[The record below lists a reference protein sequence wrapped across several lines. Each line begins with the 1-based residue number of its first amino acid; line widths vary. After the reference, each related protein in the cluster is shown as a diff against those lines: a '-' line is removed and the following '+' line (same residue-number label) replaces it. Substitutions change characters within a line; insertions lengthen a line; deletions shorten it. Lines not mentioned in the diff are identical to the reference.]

1 MNHPNGERVGVAIV
15 GLGYVGLPLLVEF
28 SRHVD
33 VVGFDINQNRIA
45 DLSQGLDET
54 NELDGSELALL
65 KSIRLTANP
74 ADIADC
80 NVYVITVPTPVND
93 AKQPDLGPLL
103 SACETVGKVICP
115 GDIAVF
121 ESTVYPGC
129 TEAHCVSNLEQ
140 VSGFASNKDF
150 FYGYSPERIN
160 PGDTARKLP
169 DIVKVV
175 SGSTSIVSDF
185 LLELYGCIVTA
196 GVYKASSVKVAE
208 AAKVIENVQRDVNIA
223 LVNELSVIFDALGVN
238 TFDVL
243 EAAGTKWNF
252 LNFSPGLVGGHC
264 IGVDPYYLKHAAQVV
279 GVHPELIGAAR
290 RINDSL
296 HEFAARKLIKQLIKS
311 GHPVSGAR
319 ILLLGYTFK
328 ENCPDIRN
336 TRVSN
341 LIDEL
346 LDYGCTVEI
355 CDPWVRGALSEPYS
369 DMLRSTDDLLKE
381 RYNAIVLAVPHREF
395 LDLGIAELHS
405 YGVENSVFFD
415 FKGCFNEARSGYIS
429 L

>member
-169 DIVKVV
+169 DIVKQCRA
-175 SGSTSIVSDF
+175 TS
-185 LLELYGCIVTA
+185 LRY
-196 GVYKASSVKVAE
+196 
-208 AAKVIENVQRDVNIA
+208 R
-223 LVNELSVIFDALGVN
+223 
-238 TFDVL
+238 
-243 EAAGTKWNF
+243 
-252 LNFSPGLVGGHC
+252 PG
-264 IGVDPYYLKHAAQVV
+264 
-279 GVHPELIGAAR
+279 
-290 RINDSL
+290 
-296 HEFAARKLIKQLIKS
+296 
-311 GHPVSGAR
+311 
-319 ILLLGYTFK
+319 
-328 ENCPDIRN
+328 
-336 TRVSN
+336 
-341 LIDEL
+341 
-346 LDYGCTVEI
+346 
-355 CDPWVRGALSEPYS
+355 
-369 DMLRSTDDLLKE
+369 
-381 RYNAIVLAVPHREF
+381 
-395 LDLGIAELHS
+395 
-405 YGVENSVFFD
+405 
-415 FKGCFNEARSGYIS
+415 
-429 L
+429 

>member
-1 MNHPNGERVGVAIV
+1 MNHPAGGRVEVAIV

-45 DLSQGLDET
+45 ELSQGLDET
-54 NELDGSELALL
+54 NELDESELALL
-65 KSIRLTANP
+65 KSISLTASP
-74 ADIADC
+74 ADIANC
-80 NVYVITVPTPVND
+80 NVYVMTVPTPVND

-103 SACETVGKVICP
+103 SACETIGKIISS
-115 GDIAVF
+115 GDIVVF

-129 TEAHCVSNLEQ
+129 TETYCVSKLEQ
-140 VSGFASNKDF
+140 VSGLSSNKDF

-160 PGDTARKLP
+160 PGDTQRKLP

-175 SGSTSIVSDF
+175 SGSTPTVSDF
-185 LLELYGCIVTA
+185 LAGLYGCIVTA
-196 GVYKASSVKVAE
+196 GVYQASSVKVAE

-223 LVNELSVIFDALGVN
+223 LVNELSVILDALGVN

-264 IGVDPYYLKHAAQVV
+264 IGVDPYYLKHAAQVA

-296 HEFAARKLIKQLIKS
+296 HEFAARKLIKQLIKL

-319 ILLLGYTFK
+319 ILVLGYTFK
-328 ENCPDIRN
+328 ENCPDTRN

-346 LDYGCTVEI
+346 FDYGCSVEI
-355 CDPWVRGALSEPYS
+355 CDPWIRGEQSEPYS
-369 DMLRSTDDLLKE
+369 DIWRSTNDLLKE

-395 LDLGIAELHS
+395 LDLGFTELNS

-415 FKGCFNEARSGYIS
+415 LKGCFNEARPGYIS